1 MKLYFNNTVIND
13 LKWHIIGKTKVVQLI
28 KSQIEHQLIGK
39 NADTFAY
46 KDIEVNINPDD
57 VQIELLN
64 TDNETE
70 AYFACHVPVNIKM
83 RLVDYDNNAL
93 NLNIDILRSGQ
104 NYKDIMYV
112 SFNEYG
118 TLEVHTTSEVT
129 SKDLINHS
137 ENVVVR
143 ALNLTTFNTAEDLLN
158 SWLEHRVL
166 SLSTVINIQEDVNFT
181 EYLSSSTD
189 LNVRALQMAQF

>member
-13 LKWHIIGKTKVVQLI
+13 LKWHIIGRTKIVQLI

-46 KDIEVNINPDD
+46 KDIEVNINPGD

-70 AYFACHVPVNIKM
+70 AYFACYVPVNIKM

-93 NLNIDILRSGQ
+93 NLNIDMLRSGQ

-112 SFNEYG
+112 TFNEYG
-118 TLEVHTTSEVT
+118 TLEVRTTSEVS
-129 SKDLINHS
+129 SKELINHS
-137 ENVVVR
+137 ENVGVR
-143 ALNLTTFNTAEDLLN
+143 ALNLATFNTAEDLFN
-158 SWLEHRVL
+158 SWLEHQVL
-166 SLSTVINIQEDVNFT
+166 SLSTVIDIQEDVNFT
-181 EYLSSSTD
+181 DYLSASTD
-189 LNVRALQMAQF
+189 LDVRALQMAKF